1 MIQPVPVPT
10 EIKLGLAKPENGD
23 MMVTMEIYT
32 ITGVQVYFIAP
43 ENAQQIGEGLQEAG
57 KQATGALF
65 TPPKPSL
72 IVPQ

>member
-1 MIQPVPVPT
+1 MIQPQPVPT
-10 EIKLGLAKPENGD
+10 EIKLGLAKPEQGD
-23 MMVTMEIYT
+23 MMVTLEAST

-43 ENAQQIGEGLQEAG
+43 ESAVQIGEALQQAG
-57 KQATGALF
+57 QQATSALF